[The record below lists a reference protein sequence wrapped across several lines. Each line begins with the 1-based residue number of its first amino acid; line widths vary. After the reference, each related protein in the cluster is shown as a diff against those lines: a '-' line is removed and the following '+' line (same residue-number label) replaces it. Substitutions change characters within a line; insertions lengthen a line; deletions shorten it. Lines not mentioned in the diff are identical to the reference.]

1 MPFQRLVREI
11 TRDVTQGDYRFQALA
26 ITALQETAEA
36 HLVTMFEGK
45 FYLDTLFENVSLL
58 TILAANLCAIH
69 AHRVT
74 IQKRDIDLV
83 RKLCNGW
90 VLGQTVNSVIL

>member
-11 TRDVTQGDYRFQALA
+11 TRDVTQSDYRFQAAA
-26 ITALQETAEA
+26 IMALQETTEA
-36 HLVTMFEGK
+36 HLVRMFDGE

-58 TILAANLCAIH
+58 TFLAANLCAIH

-90 VLGQTVNSVIL
+90 ALGQTDNSVI

>member
-1 MPFQRLVREI
+1 MPFQRLFREI
-11 TRDVTQGDYRFQALA
+11 TRDVTQGDRFQALA

-45 FYLDTLFENVSLL
+45 FYLDTLFQNVSLL

-74 IQKRDIDLV
+74 I
-83 RKLCNGW
+83 
-90 VLGQTVNSVIL
+90 